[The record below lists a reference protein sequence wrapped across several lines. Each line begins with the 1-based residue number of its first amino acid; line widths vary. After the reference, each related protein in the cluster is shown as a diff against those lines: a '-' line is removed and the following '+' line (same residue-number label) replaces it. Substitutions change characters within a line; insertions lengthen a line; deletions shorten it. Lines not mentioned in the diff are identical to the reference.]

1 MGDLRIS
8 QLVVESLSQQD
19 SATAERISQLVV
31 EAISPQA
38 PAPNV
43 RVSQLVIETLS
54 INISPVVL
62 LPSTGSI
69 TASGSSPSVLIPQVI
84 SIPSGVMTTSGVGP
98 LGSLG
103 FTFLTG
109 TGWLIFDSQAP
120 VSDNTGLPRPATA
133 TLNLTGVIPTILV
146 EAHAFIVPPQSALVF
161 SSQPPRLFMPA
172 GDDFAALLLY

>member
-8 QLVVESLSQQD
+8 QLVVESLTQQD
-19 SATAERISQLVV
+19 SAPAERISQLVV
-31 EAISPQA
+31 EAVSPQA
-38 PAPNV
+38 PAPSV

-69 TASGSSPSVLIPQVI
+69 TASGSSPSVLVPQVI
-84 SIPSGVMTTSGVGP
+84 NIPSGVMTTSGVGP
-98 LGSLG
+98 TGSLG

-109 TGWLIFDSQAP
+109 AGGLVFNSQAP

-133 TLNLTGVIPTILV
+133 TLNLTGIIPTILV
-146 EAHAFIVPPQSALVF
+146 ETHAFIVPSTSALVF
-161 SSQPPRLFMPA
+161 SGQPPRLFMPA